1 MKSRIFKGKSLFYGW
16 IIVAAAALGAFFSGP
31 GQTYS
36 VSIFINSYIDG
47 FGWSRSLVSGYYSI
61 ATLIAGFTLP
71 LVGKAVD
78 KFGHRKMFA
87 VIPTL
92 LGLTCLWMSIVS
104 HPIMLIVGF
113 FFLRLLGQGSM
124 SLLPSTLVAQ
134 WFSRHRGKALSIMGI
149 GGVASFAFFP
159 PANNWL
165 IQNFGAETGWRVW
178 SLALLLVMLP
188 VGWFLVRDKPE
199 DMGETPDGKTSKET
213 KEKKKKDTP
222 KRIVFKD
229 NPWMLGQA
237 MKTRAYWFMIYC
249 TSVPA
254 MINTGVTFHMVSIM
268 QTKGFTPTFAALI
281 LSVIA
286 MVQFPM
292 TFVAGFMVDRFK
304 IHIIKAIGYLVYAAN
319 LLILLLGTSQQIL
332 LVYAALHGV
341 FMAFESV
348 STNVLWPNYFGR
360 KYQGTIRGTAMT
372 AMVIG
377 SSLGPLPFGFAYD
390 YFSGYSEILFIMMI
404 FSLTASI
411 PAFFSPPPIY
421 SHDGNGSS

>member
-1 MKSRIFKGKSLFYGW
+1 
-16 IIVAAAALGAFFSGP
+16 
-31 GQTYS
+31 
-36 VSIFINSYIDG
+36 
-47 FGWSRSLVSGYYSI
+47 
-61 ATLIAGFTLP
+61 
-71 LVGKAVD
+71 
-78 KFGHRKMFA
+78 
-87 VIPTL
+87 
-92 LGLTCLWMSIVS
+92 
-104 HPIMLIVGF
+104 
-113 FFLRLLGQGSM
+113 
-124 SLLPSTLVAQ
+124 
-134 WFSRHRGKALSIMGI
+134 
-149 GGVASFAFFP
+149 
-159 PANNWL
+159 
-165 IQNFGAETGWRVW
+165 
-178 SLALLLVMLP
+178 
-188 VGWFLVRDKPE
+188 
-199 DMGETPDGKTSKET
+199 MGETPEGKPSKET
-213 KEKKKKDTP
+213 KEKKKKDKP
-222 KRIVFKD
+222 KRIVFQD
-229 NPWMLGQA
+229 NPWILRQA
-237 MKTRAYWFMIYC
+237 MKTKAYWFMMYC

-304 IHIIKAIGYLVYAAN
+304 IHIIKTIGYLVYGVN

-348 STNVLWPNYFGR
+348 SNNVIWPNYFGR

-411 PAFFSPPPIY
+411 PALFSPPPIY

>member
-36 VSIFINSYIDG
+36 VSIFINSYING

-178 SLALLLVMLP
+178 SLALFLLMLP

-213 KEKKKKDTP
+213 KEKKEKGHPQKD
-222 KRIVFKD
+222 R
-229 NPWMLGQA
+229 L
-237 MKTRAYWFMIYC
+237 
-249 TSVPA
+249 
-254 MINTGVTFHMVSIM
+254 
-268 QTKGFTPTFAALI
+268 
-281 LSVIA
+281 
-286 MVQFPM
+286 
-292 TFVAGFMVDRFK
+292 
-304 IHIIKAIGYLVYAAN
+304 
-319 LLILLLGTSQQIL
+319 
-332 LVYAALHGV
+332 
-341 FMAFESV
+341 
-348 STNVLWPNYFGR
+348 
-360 KYQGTIRGTAMT
+360 
-372 AMVIG
+372 
-377 SSLGPLPFGFAYD
+377 
-390 YFSGYSEILFIMMI
+390 
-404 FSLTASI
+404 
-411 PAFFSPPPIY
+411 
-421 SHDGNGSS
+421 

>member
-1 MKSRIFKGKSLFYGW
+1 MKSSIFEDKRLFYGW
-16 IIVAAAALGAFFSGP
+16 IIVAVAALGAFFSGP

-61 ATLIAGFTLP
+61 ATLLAGLILP

-104 HPIMLIVGF
+104 NPIMLIVGF

-134 WFSRHRGKALSIMGI
+134 WFSHHRGKALSIMGI
-149 GGVASFAFFP
+149 GGVVSFAFFP

-165 IQNFGAETGWRVW
+165 IQSFGAETGWRVW
-178 SLALLLVMLP
+178 ALALFLIMLP
-188 VGWFLVRDKPE
+188 VGWFFVRNKPE
-199 DMGETPDGKTSKET
+199 DLGEIPDGKPSAEND
-213 KEKKKKDTP
+213 KKKKVDNH
-222 KRIVFKD
+222 KRIVFQD
-229 NPWMLGQA
+229 NPWMLKQA
-237 MKTRAYWFMIYC
+237 MKTRSYWFMIYC
-249 TSVPA
+249 TSVPS
-254 MINTGVTFHMVSIM
+254 MISTGVIFHMVSIM
-268 QTKGFTPTFAALI
+268 QTKGFTPAFAALM

-292 TFVAGFMVDRFK
+292 TFVAGFMVDRFR
-304 IHIIKAIGYLVYAAN
+304 IHIIKTIGYLVYGVN
-319 LLILLLGTSQQIL
+319 LLVLLLGTSQQIL
-332 LVYAALHGV
+332 LVFAALHGL

-348 STNVLWPNYFGR
+348 STNAIWPNYFGR
-360 KYQGTIRGTAMT
+360 RYQGTIRGTAMT

-390 YFSGYSEILFIMMI
+390 YFSGYSEILLIMMI

-411 PAFFSPPPIY
+411 SAFFSPPPIY
-421 SHDGNGSS
+421 SHNEDVSS